1 MEVYKAIN
9 KVQAKLSEVGIA
21 KDSKN
26 EAQKF
31 MFRSIDQIYNTIS
44 GLVAEAQ
51 LCILPRMIARTV
63 EERTNKSG
71 TALFYVT
78 VEAEFD
84 LVSAADGSKHTVKT
98 FGEAMDSGDK
108 ATNKAMSAAY
118 KYACIQ
124 TFCIPTEGDNDA
136 DATTHEVQKKQPI
149 NTQLID
155 ITDDL
160 IAIEESG
167 DLDELQ
173 KIFTVAYNK
182 ARPNADL
189 IQKLTAA
196 KDRKK
201 KILGSLG
208 GQ

>member
-9 KVQAKLSEVGIA
+9 KVQAKLSEIGIA

-149 NTQLID
+149 NTQPID

-160 IAIEESG
+160 IAIEEAG
-167 DLDELQ
+167 DLNELQ
-173 KIFTVAYNK
+173 QIFAVAKEK
-182 ARPNADL
+182 ARSDANAISRL
-189 IQKLTAA
+189 VAA

-201 KILGSLG
+201 AILGSIG
-208 GQ
+208 NG

>member
-136 DATTHEVQKKQPI
+136 DASTHEVQKKQPV
-149 NTQLID
+149 D

-160 IAIEESG
+160 IAIEEAG
-167 DLDELQ
+167 DLNELQ
-173 KIFTVAYNK
+173 QIFTIAKEK
-182 ARPNADL
+182 ARTDPNA
-189 IQKLTAA
+189 IQKLIAA

-201 KILGSLG
+201 AILGSLG
-208 GQ
+208 GK